1 MVYLEMRDEFLNYM
15 VLIYFLMFRVF
26 NVIIVDDINGYFFV
40 IIRNEDLL
48 LVVKIFVLMVDVFF
62 F

>member
-1 MVYLEMRDEFLNYM
+1 MVYLEIRDEFLNYM